1 MHCDEPVNNK
11 LKENNMKK
19 STIAIGIIAVLG
31 AVWTGAAWF
40 TGSKAE
46 EYYRQAV
53 ADTNAQ
59 LQQIAESSNQALTL
73 HINTLDFQRGIFS
86 SQIKDELV
94 INAEIKG
101 EKRQWIVP
109 FTDRL
114 YHGPLPFN
122 QLKTFNFMPNM
133 VGWVSEVTPHDSISE
148 WFKATQGVSPII
160 SDLVISY
167 NQKITGQVKIADT
180 NYVSDQ
186 NSLAWQDFTL
196 NLDGVNFD
204 GIGKGNVYLGS
215 FQSKT
220 ALEENLSLDK
230 LNINLNIQKLL
241 GGSLYLGDS
250 QLQFAQLALQDKD
263 QHFLLKDGKM
273 EHSAEEEEGF
283 INSDLSL
290 ITKEN
295 YWQNKPLG
303 KMAFSVKLEHLDK
316 QALIDI
322 ALLSNTKEFTEKEQ
336 AIYKQAEQKILQN
349 QPHFILESS
358 LENTAGELEAKV
370 NIELSEPQQQSL
382 TQSELLRLF
391 KQFEIK
397 LDLDKGA
404 LEQYTSIWNQNVY
417 GLSAQQAQQD
427 AQQLIHEVIE
437 GLQADNFIVD
447 KDKEVKASLILEDGN
462 MKLNGETLSEQ
473 QLQLLLFALM
483 FGL

>member
-1 MHCDEPVNNK
+1 
-11 LKENNMKK
+11 MKK

-53 ADTNAQ
+53 ADANVQ

-133 VGWVSEVTPHDSISE
+133 VSWVSEATPHESIAP
-148 WFKATQGVSPII
+148 WFKATQGVSPVMM
-160 SDLVISY
+160 DFVVGY
-167 NQKITGQVKIADT
+167 NQKATGVLKVADT
-180 NYVSDQ
+180 DYSDSELHFVLQ
-186 NSLAWQDFTL
+186 NLTL
-196 NLDGVNFD
+196 NIKDMDSHGT
-204 GIGKGNVYLGS
+204 GKSQIHLGTLQLNTPTGES
-215 FQSKT
+215 F
-220 ALEENLSLDK
+220 ALDK
-230 LNINLNIQKLL
+230 LDINADIKTLL
-241 GGSLYLGDS
+241 ANNFYIGEA
-250 QLQFAQLALQDKD
+250 QAQFAQLTLQADQQQVLVKEGKIAQNVEEKD
-263 QHFLLKDGKM
+263 
-273 EHSAEEEEGF
+273 EF
-283 INSDLSL
+283 IDIALSL
-290 ITKEN
+290 KAKES
-295 YWQNKPLG
+295 YWQEKPLG
-303 KMAFSVKLEHLDK
+303 EIKLLADFKHLEK
-316 QALIDI
+316 QALIDFAQLPNI
-322 ALLSNTKEFTEKEQ
+322 EQPTEEELS
-336 AIYKQAEQKILQN
+336 IYRQAEQKILQN

-404 LEQYTSIWNQNVY
+404 LEQYTSILIQNIL
-417 GLSAQQAQQD
+417 GLSEQQAQQD
-427 AQQLIHEVIE
+427 AQQFIREVIE